1 MNISV
6 FFFLF
11 DLVKRAL
18 VRLLCMNELLMYEI
32 DVIALQKSAF
42 LRIVV

>member
-6 FFFLF
+6 FLF